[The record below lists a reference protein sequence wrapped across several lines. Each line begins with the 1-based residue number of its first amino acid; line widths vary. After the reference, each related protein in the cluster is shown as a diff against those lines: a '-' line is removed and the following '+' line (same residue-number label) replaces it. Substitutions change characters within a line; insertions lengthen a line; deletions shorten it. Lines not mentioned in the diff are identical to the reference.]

1 MARFRYRAVDPS
13 GEVVEAE
20 MEAPDRAS
28 VIRRLQEE
36 NHLPIQAEPLGP
48 GAAAPRRA
56 EAGLFGPALAAL
68 AALFGEDAPLRFVQ
82 SLARL
87 LAAGL
92 PLDRALVIMTEVAGG
107 AREAMLAASVL
118 DEIKDGHSLSTA
130 MARQGAA
137 FDRFAVALVQAGEA
151 GGRLAEGLERLADHQ
166 RRARR
171 IRESVRTALI
181 YPAFLLAVAA
191 ISIAI
196 LLVVVIPEFEA
207 LFDEAARELPLLTRI
222 VFGAAAAARDFGWLL
237 LLLFL
242 LWLLWFRRRLA
253 TPEGRRAFDRRLLG
267 LPLAGRL
274 IRDLE
279 TERFARSLAALLGGG
294 VALPEAMRLAG
305 EAMANREL
313 GLRIVAAGERL
324 AEGARLS
331 QVLAQAGALPAL
343 ALQLT
348 RVGEETGR
356 LPDMLQ
362 ELAGI
367 YAEEAESGVRRAM
380 ALIEPV
386 LIVSLGLFVALV
398 IVSVMVAV
406 VGLNALAL

>member
-1 MARFRYRAVDPS
+1 MARFRYKAVAPG
-13 GEVVEAE
+13 GEVIEAE

-36 NHLPIQAEPLGP
+36 NHLPIQAEPLAGR
-48 GAAAPRRA
+48 AA
-56 EAGLFGPALAAL
+56 EAKGGERRLLAPLFASF
-68 AALFGEDAPLRFVQ
+68 AALFGEDVPLRFVQ

-92 PLDRALVIMTEVAGG
+92 PLDRALGIMAEVAGG
-107 AREAMLAASVL
+107 AREAGLVASIL
-118 DEIKDGHSLSTA
+118 DEVKAGHALSSA
-130 MARQGAA
+130 MARQGGA

-191 ISIAI
+191 ISISI

-222 VFGAAAAARDFGWLL
+222 VFGAAAGLRDFGWLL
-237 LLLFL
+237 LLAFL

-253 TPEGRRAFDRRLLG
+253 TPQGRRAFDRWLLG

-274 IRDLE
+274 IRDVE

-294 VALPEAMRLAG
+294 VGLPEAMRLAG
-305 EAMANREL
+305 EAMANRDLGQRLAEA
-313 GLRIVAAGERL
+313 GLRL
-324 AEGARLS
+324 SEGARLG
-331 QVLAQAGALPAL
+331 QLLTQAGVLPAL
-343 ALQLT
+343 ALQLV

-356 LPDMLQ
+356 LPEMLQ
-362 ELAGI
+362 EIAVI